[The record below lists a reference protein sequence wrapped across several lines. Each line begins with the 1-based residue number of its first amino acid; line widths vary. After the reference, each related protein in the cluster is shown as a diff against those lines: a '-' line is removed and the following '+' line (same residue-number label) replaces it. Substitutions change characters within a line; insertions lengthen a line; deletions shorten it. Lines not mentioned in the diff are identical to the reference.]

1 MHLSLSGEGGNLGFL
16 IGLCFWARGRATVF
30 SLFSWLEQSAPC
42 LEVFFLA
49 KLPLSWSLGRESGLL
64 LGFLV
69 PVLIGVSE

>member
-1 MHLSLSGEGGNLGFL
+1 MHLSLSGDSRNLGFL
-16 IGLCFWARGRATVF
+16 IGLCFGAGGRATVF
-30 SLFSWLEQSAPC
+30 SVVFWLELGAHC

-49 KLPLSWSLGRESGLL
+49 KLPLSWPLGRESGFL

>member
-1 MHLSLSGEGGNLGFL
+1 MFSV
-16 IGLCFWARGRATVF
+16 VF
-30 SLFSWLEQSAPC
+30 WLELGAHC

-49 KLPLSWSLGRESGLL
+49 KLPLSWPLGRESGFL